1 LGWATITHP
10 FHPLSGKRFQV
21 LKRRRIGG
29 REVLSLFDE
38 GRGTVTVPRDWTDQ
52 AAPSLY
58 TSGSESPPILHPACL
73 VQLLALSKAI
83 QKRIDDA
90 T

>member
-1 LGWATITHP
+1 ML
-10 FHPLSGKRFQV
+10 
-21 LKRRRIGG
+21 RRVGG
-29 REVLSLFDE
+29 REVLSLCDE

-58 TSGSESPPILHPACL
+58 TSGPESPPILHPVCL
-73 VQLLALSKAI
+73 LQLLALSKAI

>member
-1 LGWATITHP
+1 
-10 FHPLSGKRFQV
+10 

-38 GRGTVTVPRDWTDQ
+38 SRGTVAVPRDWTDQ

-58 TSGSESPPILHPACL
+58 TSGSESPPILHPVCL
-73 VQLLALSKAI
+73 VQLLALAKAI
-83 QKRIDDA
+83 HKGVDDA